1 MNGAEQ
7 HQPDGQPNGQ
17 PEGQPD
23 GRTAGRTAGR
33 LDGRIAIV
41 TGGSGGGGRA
51 IVERLVAEGAR
62 VAFTFNSSPEA
73 AAAIAS
79 SIGEDR
85 CMAVKCDVSD
95 ASEIGAL
102 VEKVLSTWGKIHILI
117 NNAGITKDGLVM
129 RMSESDFESV
139 LRTNLTS
146 AFLTTKAV
154 LRPMMGERWGRIINI
169 ASVVGLVGNPGQA
182 NYVASKAGLIGM
194 TKSIA
199 REVASRNILVNCVAP
214 GFIQT
219 DMTAK
224 LNEAQQAELSTQIP
238 LKRIGRGEDI
248 AAMVAFLASD
258 DANYITGQV
267 FAVDGG
273 MTMA

>member
-1 MNGAEQ
+1 MNSEEQ
-7 HQPDGQPNGQ
+7 PQ
-17 PEGQPD
+17 
-23 GRTAGRTAGR
+23 GRLAGRV
-33 LDGRIAIV
+33 AIV
-41 TGGSGGGGRA
+41 TGGARGIGRA
-51 IVERLVAEGAR
+51 IVERLAADGAR
-62 VAFTFNSSPEA
+62 VAFTYNSSPEA
-73 AAAIAS
+73 ANQIVSAL
-79 SIGEDR
+79 GEDR
-85 CMAVKCDVSD
+85 VMAVKCDVAN
-95 ASEIGAL
+95 ASEIDSLA
-102 VEKVLSTWGKIHILI
+102 EKVLTAWGKIHILI

-139 LRTNLTS
+139 LRTNLTA

-169 ASVVGLVGNPGQA
+169 SSVVALVGNPGQA

-194 TKSIA
+194 TKSVA
-199 REVASRNILVNCVAP
+199 REVASRNILVNCIAP

-224 LNEAQQAELSTQIP
+224 LNEAQQSDIAAQIP
-238 LKRIGRGEDI
+238 LKRAGSASDI
-248 AAMVAFLASD
+248 AAMAAFLASD
-258 DANYITGQV
+258 DAAYITGQV